1 MPTPS
6 PPRLA
11 HSSEAEILAATR
23 AWIERAVI
31 GLNLCPFAKPVYSR
45 EQIRYV
51 VTLATSEDGL
61 LAALEAEL
69 LSLEAADP
77 EVVETTLLIHPRVL
91 GDFLDYND
99 FLSVADHV
107 LQRLDLEGVI
117 QLASFHPLY
126 QFAGTSP
133 DDPTNRTNRSPFP
146 MLHLLRE
153 ASVTKAVAAFP
164 EASEIYERNL
174 KTMRRLGD
182 EGWAAL
188 WETPGEKATGDG

>member
-6 PPRLA
+6 PPPPTPP
-11 HSSEAEILAATR
+11 SETEILAATR

-51 VTLATSEDGL
+51 VTPATSEDEL
-61 LAALEAEL
+61 LSALEAEL
-69 LSLEAADP
+69 LSLEGADP
-77 EVVETTLLIHPRVL
+77 AVVETTLLIHPHIL
-91 GDFLDYND
+91 GNFLDYND
-99 FLSVADHV
+99 FLSVADDL

-117 QLASFHPLY
+117 QIASFHPLY
-126 QFAGTSP
+126 QFAGTAP

-174 KTMRRLGD
+174 ETMRRLGD

-188 WETPGEKATGDG
+188 WEEPGEKLGGDG

>member
-6 PPRLA
+6 PPQPALPSDA
-11 HSSEAEILAATR
+11 NVLAATR

-31 GLNLCPFAKPVYSR
+31 GLNLCPFARPVYSR

-51 VTLATSEDGL
+51 VTSATSEDEL

-99 FLSVADHV
+99 FLSLADDR
-107 LQRLDLEGVI
+107 LAQLDLEGVI
-117 QLASFHPLY
+117 QIASFHPLY

-164 EASEIYERNL
+164 EASEIYVRNMD
-174 KTMRRLGD
+174 TMRGLGD

-188 WETPGEKATGDG
+188 WEEPGEEPAGDG